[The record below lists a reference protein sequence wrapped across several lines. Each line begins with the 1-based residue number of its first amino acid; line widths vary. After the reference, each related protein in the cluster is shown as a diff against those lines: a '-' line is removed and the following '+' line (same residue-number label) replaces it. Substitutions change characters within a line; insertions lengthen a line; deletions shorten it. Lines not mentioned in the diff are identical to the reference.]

1 MRVQTKKIVQIVMK
15 KLLQQSIYA
24 VLLALALT
32 FTGCQEEFEP
42 LPDPDQEQQTLM
54 ANSTTGQL
62 IAGTASNDGS
72 FDNIV
77 DGASCFDIKFPY
89 TVAVNGITITV
100 ENEDGLH
107 IIEEIFDQFDN
118 DVDELDILFPIT
130 ITIADYSEIVIES
143 FDQLRDLAE
152 ECIEGGD
159 DDDIEC
165 IDFVY
170 PITLYT
176 FDLNEQQTG
185 SVTVENDY
193 QLRRFFAGLDDDD
206 LVSIDFPITLVKADG
221 TEVLVTS
228 NEEMVQAIEM
238 AKEMCDEDDDNDYN
252 DDDFTEERLRALL
265 VECPWFVKEIERDA
279 VSLTDQYFEY
289 LFNFSEDGAV
299 TVKDREGNM
308 LTGAWDT
315 RVTDHHVKLIMEFDV
330 LVEFTLEWYVYE
342 ISPGKI
348 KLFASD
354 RDRIIMESACDIIN
368 DDPNSLREILKE
380 CTWVI
385 KKVKNQGE
393 EIDRLLGWEFQ
404 FLPEGVVTLSNGEST
419 SEGSWEITMNA
430 QGRLVMALSFGSEP
444 AITFEWPLSD
454 LRHDRLK
461 FEIEEIDYELVLQRV
476 CDDTN
481 TDGDLMEIR
490 NIMMGGDWIVAQ
502 YKDDGVDETEQFIGS
517 TFGFMPEHVATATVS
532 PTGPSYL
539 GLWRVLRNSDGKIK
553 VYLNY
558 GDGDANPFAELTDDW
573 KLVYISNDRIEL
585 HDVSDDYSPAGTA
598 DGMDVLV
605 FERNP

>member
-1 MRVQTKKIVQIVMK
+1 MK
-15 KLLQQSIYA
+15 KFLLRPIYA
-24 VLLALALT
+24 VLIAMALT
-32 FTGCQEEFEP
+32 FTACQEEFEP
-42 LPDPDQEQQTLM
+42 LPDPDQEQQILR
-54 ANSTTGQL
+54 ANSATASL
-62 IAGTASNDGS
+62 IEGTVSNDGS

-89 TVAVNGITITV
+89 TVSVNGITITI
-100 ENEDGLH
+100 ENEDGLR
-107 IIEEIFDQFDN
+107 IIEEIFDQFED
-118 DVDELDILFPIT
+118 DVDELDIFFPIT
-130 ITIADYSEIVIES
+130 ITLADYAEVVIES

-206 LVSIDFPITLVKADG
+206 LVSIDFPVTLVKFDG
-221 TEVLVTS
+221 TEVHVNS
-228 NEEMVQAIEM
+228 NEELVAAIEM
-238 AKEMCDEDDDNDYN
+238 AKELCDEDDDDDYN
-252 DDDFTEERLRALL
+252 DDDFTEERLKALL

-279 VSLTDQYFEY
+279 VNLTDQYFEY
-289 LFNFSEDGAV
+289 LFNFYENGEV
-299 TVKDREGNM
+299 VVKDREGNM
-308 LTGAWDT
+308 ITGEWGV
-315 RVTDHHVKLIMEFDV
+315 RVTDHHVKLIMEFGV
-330 LVEFTLEWYVYE
+330 LVDFTLEWYVYE

-354 RDRIIMESACDIIN
+354 RDLIIMESACDIIN
-368 DDPNSLREILKE
+368 DDPDTLREILKE
-380 CTWVI
+380 CVWII

-404 FLPEGVVTLSNGEST
+404 FLPEGVVHLTNGDMVSV
-419 SEGSWEITMNA
+419 GSWEITMNA
-430 QGRLVMALSFGSEP
+430 QGRLVMALSFGNEP

-461 FEIEEIDYELVLQRV
+461 FSIEEIDYELVLQRV
-476 CDDTN
+476 CEDTN
-481 TDGDLMEIR
+481 TDGDLVEIR
-490 NIMMGGDWIVAQ
+490 SIMAQGPWMVAQ
-502 YKDDGVDETEQFIGS
+502 YKDNGVDETEQFAGS
-517 TFGFMPEHVATATVS
+517 TFEFLPDHIVSITVS
-532 PTGPSYL
+532 PTGPAYM
-539 GLWRVLRNSDGKIK
+539 GLWRVIRNSDGVIK
-553 VYLNY
+553 VYLNF
-558 GDGDANPFAELTDDW
+558 GDADPYGELTDDW
-573 KLVYISNDRIEL
+573 KLVEISPNRIEL
-585 HDVSDDYSPAGTA
+585 RDVDDDNYNPAGTA

-605 FERNP
+605 FERF

>member
-15 KLLQQSIYA
+15 KFLKQSIYA
-24 VLLALALT
+24 VLIGLALT

-54 ANSTTGQL
+54 ANSATGQL
-62 IAGTASNDGS
+62 IAGTVSNDGS

-100 ENEDGLH
+100 ENEEGLH
-107 IIEEIFDQFDN
+107 IIEEIFDQFDD
-118 DVDELDILFPIT
+118 DVDELDILFPVT

-143 FDQLRDLAE
+143 FDQLRDLAA

-206 LVSIDFPITLVKADG
+206 LISIDFPITLVKSDG

-238 AKEMCDEDDDNDYN
+238 AKQMCDEDDDNDYN

-265 VECPWFVKEIERDA
+265 VECPWFVKKIERDA

-289 LFNFSEDGAV
+289 LFNFKEDGAV
-299 TVKDREGNM
+299 VVKDREGNM
-308 LTGAWDT
+308 LTGVWDT

-330 LVEFTLEWYVYE
+330 LVDFTLEWFVYE

-354 RDRIIMESACDIIN
+354 RDLIVMESACDIIN
-368 DDPNSLREILKE
+368 DNPDTLREILKE
-380 CTWVI
+380 CVWVI

-404 FLPEGVVTLSNGEST
+404 FHAEGVVTLSNGEST

-481 TDGDLMEIR
+481 TDGDLVEIR
-490 NIMMGGDWIVAQ
+490 SIMAQGPWIVAQ
-502 YKDDGVDETEQFIGS
+502 YKDDGVDETELFTGS
-517 TFGFMPEHVATATVS
+517 TFEFLPDHLVSVTVS
-532 PTGPSYL
+532 PTGPAYM
-539 GLWRVLRNSDGKIK
+539 GMWRVIRNSEGKIK
-553 VYLNY
+553 VYLNF
-558 GDGDANPFAELTDDW
+558 GDADPYGELTDDW
-573 KLVYISNDRIEL
+573 KLVEITPNRIEL
-585 HDVSDDYSPAGTA
+585 RDVSDDYSPAGTV
-598 DGMDVLV
+598 DGTDLLV
-605 FERNP
+605 FERI

>member
-1 MRVQTKKIVQIVMK
+1 MK
-15 KLLQQSIYA
+15 KFLQQSIYA

-54 ANSTTGQL
+54 ANSATGQL
-62 IAGTASNDGS
+62 IAGIASNDGS

-89 TVAVNGITITV
+89 TVAVNGITLTI
-100 ENEDGLH
+100 ENEEGLH
-107 IIEEIFDQFDN
+107 IVEEIFDQFDN
-118 DVDELDILFPIT
+118 DADYLDIIFPIT
-130 ITIADYSEIVIES
+130 ITIADYSEIVIENL
-143 FDQLRDLAE
+143 DQLRDLAE

-206 LVSIDFPITLVKADG
+206 FVSIDFPITLVKSDG
-221 TEVLVTS
+221 TEVLVGS
-228 NEEMVQAIEM
+228 NEELVQAIEM
-238 AKEMCDEDDDNDYN
+238 AKEMCDEDDDDDYN

-289 LFNFSEDGAV
+289 LFNFTEDGAV
-299 TVKDREGNM
+299 VVKDREGNM
-308 LTGAWDT
+308 LTGVWDT
-315 RVTDHHVKLIMEFDV
+315 RVTDYHVKLIMEFDI
-330 LVEFTLEWYVYE
+330 LVDFTLEWYVYE

-348 KLFASD
+348 KLYASD
-354 RDRIIMESACDIIN
+354 KDLIVMESACDIIN
-368 DDPNSLREILKE
+368 DDPNTLREILKE
-380 CTWVI
+380 CAWVI

-404 FLPEGVVTLSNGEST
+404 FHAEGVVTLSNGEST

-454 LRHDRLK
+454 LRNDRLK
-461 FEIEEIDYELVLQRV
+461 FAIEEIDYELVLQRV

-481 TDGDLMEIR
+481 TDGDLVEIR
-490 NIMMGGDWIVAQ
+490 SIMAEGNWIVAQ
-502 YKDDGVDETEQFIGS
+502 YKDDGVDETELFTG
-517 TFGFMPEHVATATVS
+517 TVFNFLPDHIISVTES
-532 PTGPSYL
+532 PTGPAYAA
-539 GLWRVLRNSDGKIK
+539 GFWRVIRNSDGKIK
-553 VYLNY
+553 VYLNF
-558 GDGDANPFAELTDDW
+558 GDADPYGELTDDW
-573 KLVYISNDRIEL
+573 KLVEISPNRIVL
-585 HDVSDDYSPAGTA
+585 RDVSDDYSPAGTV
-598 DGMDVLV
+598 DGTDLLV
-605 FERNP
+605 FERN

>member
-558 GDGDANPFAELTDDW
+558 GDANPFAELTDDW

>member
-1 MRVQTKKIVQIVMK
+1 MK
-15 KLLQQSIYA
+15 KFLLRPIYA
-24 VLLALALT
+24 VLLAMAFT
-32 FTGCQEEFEP
+32 FTACQEEFEP
-42 LPDPDQEQQTLM
+42 LPDPDQEQQILK
-54 ANSTTGQL
+54 ANSATASL
-62 IAGTASNDGS
+62 IEGTVSNDGS

-89 TVAVNGITITV
+89 TVSVNGITITI

-107 IIEEIFDQFDN
+107 VIEEIFDQFED
-118 DVDELDILFPIT
+118 DVDELDIFFPIT
-130 ITIADYSEIVIES
+130 ITLADYAEVVIES

-170 PITLYT
+170 PITLFT

-206 LVSIDFPITLVKADG
+206 LVSIDFPITLVKFDG
-221 TEVLVTS
+221 TEVHINS
-228 NEEMVQAIEM
+228 NEELVAAIDM
-238 AKEMCDEDDDNDYN
+238 AKELCDEDDDDDYN
-252 DDDFTEERLRALL
+252 DDDFTEERLKALL

-289 LFNFSEDGAV
+289 LFNFYESGEV
-299 TVKDREGNM
+299 VVKDREGNI
-308 LTGAWDT
+308 LNGEWDV
-315 RVTDHHVKLIMEFDV
+315 RVTNHHVKLVMAFDI
-330 LVEFTLEWYVYE
+330 LVDFTLEWYVYE

-354 RDRIIMESACDIIN
+354 HDLIIMESACDIIN
-368 DDPNSLREILKE
+368 DDPDTLREILKE
-380 CTWVI
+380 CVWII

-404 FLPEGVVTLSNGEST
+404 FLPEGVVHLTNGDMVSV
-419 SEGSWEITMNA
+419 GSWEITMNA

-461 FEIEEIDYELVLQRV
+461 FSIEEIDYELVLQRV

-481 TDGDLMEIR
+481 TDGDLVEIR
-490 NIMMGGDWIVAQ
+490 SIMANGPWIVAQ
-502 YKDDGVDETEQFIGS
+502 YKDDGVDETEQFTGS
-517 TFGFMPEHVATATVS
+517 TFEFLPDHLVAITTS
-532 PTGPSYL
+532 PTGPTYM
-539 GLWRVLRNSDGKIK
+539 GLWRVIRNSDGVIK
-553 VYLNY
+553 VYLNFGDDVSPY
-558 GDGDANPFAELTDDW
+558 GELTDDW
-573 KLVYISNDRIEL
+573 KLVEISPNRIEL
-585 HDVSDDYSPAGTA
+585 RDIDDDNYNPAGTA
-598 DGMDVLV
+598 DGLDVLV
-605 FERNP
+605 FERI